1 MPLQLGSDWIQW
13 FDQSTASST
22 TTYCKNGSG
31 LPRKPVIFFWQMTW
45 VFSPS
50 NIQNYSFIKVEQRS
64 SLHHQFSVF
73 SFGSFFGCISILSV
87 LLVSYN
93 YNYDY
98 YIEKKQT
105 IIKIMRNEDILCNRF
120 DLYYWCEHLSYMN
133 DSFIPRNPPKI
144 PHELYPRNQKL
155 WGFVEAWASSL
166 KKLSL
171 RMPIFF
177 TFVECGN
184 PTKKEVNDFFFLAK
198 LSLLLHQGHDLFH
211 WNFFLHLHSFDY
223 SDKNQKATPPTVRTK
238 TAHTEL
244 KNTTKNHS
252 SNRNSLERKPTVR
265 K

>member
-144 PHELYPRNQKL
+144 PHELYPKNQKL

-184 PTKKEVNDFFFLAK
+184 PTKKKKKKEFNDFFSWQNCPYSCTKDTTYSIGTF
-198 LSLLLHQGHDLFH
+198 
-211 WNFFLHLHSFDY
+211 SF
-223 SDKNQKATPPTVRTK
+223 TCIPLIILTK
-238 TAHTEL
+238 TKKQPL
-244 KNTTKNHS
+244 PP
-252 SNRNSLERKPTVR
+252 LEQKLHILN
-265 K
+265 

>member
-1 MPLQLGSDWIQW
+1 
-13 FDQSTASST
+13 
-22 TTYCKNGSG
+22 
-31 LPRKPVIFFWQMTW
+31 MTW
-45 VFSPS
+45 VSSPS
-50 NIQNYSFIKVEQRS
+50 NIQNYSVYKKLS
-64 SLHHQFSVF
+64 SEVPSIINFLVF
-73 SFGSFFGCISILSV
+73 SFGSFFGCIIISISV

-144 PHELYPRNQKL
+144 PHELYPKNQKL

-184 PTKKEVNDFFFLAK
+184 PTKKEVNDFFFLGKIGPTPAPRTR
-198 LSLLLHQGHDLFH
+198 LIPLELFPSLAFLWLF
-211 WNFFLHLHSFDY
+211 W
-223 SDKNQKATPPTVRTK
+223 QKPK
-238 TAHTEL
+238 
-244 KNTTKNHS
+244 
-252 SNRNSLERKPTVR
+252 SNPSHR
-265 K
+265 